1 MGFIYRNKNNDEMIL
16 TQKNIKVLK
25 IDGISSLNNE
35 INTTIGVNQSGET
48 YVSDR
53 VEAREIDIKLLI
65 RANENE
71 YAVIKRKLMKLFNPA
86 LEGELILKSI
96 NGDKKISV
104 RVKVSPDLK
113 NTSYKTNKEVDISLI
128 ALDPYWKDI
137 NETKTEIAVWKGS
150 FSFPLF
156 INVENGTMMGY
167 REPSLIVN
175 TNNIGDVKT
184 GMRIEF
190 KALGTVVNPKLVNV
204 ETQDFI
210 KINKTLEK
218 DEIIEVTT
226 DFSNKR
232 VIFSKNGITENAFNY
247 WDLYSTFLQLEIG
260 DNLFRYDA
268 ESGLDNLEVSIY
280 HTSRYLGV

>member
-1 MGFIYRNKNNDEMIL
+1 MSFVYRNKNNDEMIL
-16 TQKNIKVLK
+16 TESNIKILK

-53 VEAREIDIKLLI
+53 VDAREIDIKLLI
-65 RANENE
+65 RATENE
-71 YAVIKRKLMKLFNPA
+71 YSAIKRKLMKLFNPA
-86 LEGELILKSI
+86 LEGELILQSV
-96 NGDKKISV
+96 NGDKKIAT
-104 RVKVSPDLK
+104 RVKVSPNFK
-113 NTSYKTNKEVDISLI
+113 RTSYIRNKEVEISLI
-128 ALDPYWKDI
+128 ALDPYWKDA
-137 NETKTEIAVWKGS
+137 NETKTEIAVWKGNL
-150 FSFPLF
+150 SFPLF
-156 INVENGTMMGY
+156 IPHDTGIMMGY

-175 TNNIGDVKT
+175 TNNIGDIKT

-218 DEIIEVTT
+218 DEVIEVTT

-260 DNLFRYDA
+260 DNLLRYDA
-268 ESGLDNLEVSIY
+268 EQGLDNLEVTIY

>member
-1 MGFIYRNKNNDEMIL
+1 MGFVYRNKNNEEINL
-16 TQKNIKVLK
+16 TQRNIK
-25 IDGISSLNNE
+25 IINIEGISSLTNE
-35 INTTIGVNQSGET
+35 INTTTGVNQSGET
-48 YVSDR
+48 YVSNR
-53 VEAREIDIKLLI
+53 VEPRDIDILL
-65 RANENE
+65 RLKTTEDE
-71 YAVIKRKLMKLFNPA
+71 FRTLKRKLIKVFNPA
-86 LEGELILKSI
+86 LDGELILKSI

-104 RVKVSPDLK
+104 RVKVSPTFK
-113 NTSYKTNKEVDISLI
+113 NTSYKTSKEVDISLV

-190 KALGTVVNPKLVNV
+190 KALGTVVNPKLVNI

-226 DFSNKR
+226 DFYNKR

-268 ESGLDNLEVSIY
+268 EDGLDNLEVSIY

>member
-1 MGFIYRNKNNDEMIL
+1 MGFVYRNKNNEEINL
-16 TQKNIKVLK
+16 TQRNIK
-25 IDGISSLNNE
+25 IINIEGISSLTNE
-35 INTTIGVNQSGET
+35 INTTTGVNQSGET
-48 YVSDR
+48 YVSNR
-53 VEAREIDIKLLI
+53 VEPRDIDILLRLKTTEDEFRTLKSKL
-65 RANENE
+65 
-71 YAVIKRKLMKLFNPA
+71 IKVFNPA
-86 LEGELILKSI
+86 LEELILKSI

-104 RVKVSPDLK
+104 RVKVSPDFK
-113 NTSYKTNKEVDISLI
+113 NTSYKTNKEVDISLV

-268 ESGLDNLEVSIY
+268 EDGLDNLEVSIY

>member
-1 MGFIYRNKNNDEMIL
+1 MSFVYRNKNNDEMIL
-16 TQKNIKVLK
+16 NQRNIKVLK

-53 VEAREIDIKLLI
+53 VDAREIDIKLLI
-65 RANENE
+65 RVNENE
-71 YAVIKRKLMKLFNPA
+71 YSAIKRKLMKLFNPS

-96 NGDKKISV
+96 NGDKKIAT
-104 RVKVSPDLK
+104 RVKVSPDFK
-113 NTSYKTNKEVDISLI
+113 RTTYVRNKEVEISLI
-128 ALDPYWKDI
+128 ALDPYWKDVH
-137 NETKTEIAVWKGS
+137 ETKTEIAVWKGN

-156 INVENGTMMGY
+156 IPIEGTMMGY

-184 GMRIEF
+184 GTRIEF
-190 KALGTVVNPKLVNV
+190 KALGTVVNPKLVNI

-268 ESGLDNLEVSIY
+268 QEGLDNLEVNIY